1 MEDDL
6 AQLFAENRAARYA
19 DPAGDTVPR
28 SHAGAAGGLVY
39 ADNTGRNDIV
49 CVNVANDRDSLYI
62 LVECA
67 EEITAPA
74 DSRWLNIELLCGG
87 ETYTLNRAGTG
98 VLSGGGQDRQCETQ
112 LRGNRF
118 WVRVPREWLGEGE
131 DRCCIRVRDNVD
143 PDALLA
149 SYRQGDS
156 APLGDL
162 YYSYRFA

>member
-1 MEDDL
+1 MPVQHLTVCCHCRIGHLL
-6 AQLFAENRAARYA
+6 A
-19 DPAGDTVPR
+19 
-28 SHAGAAGGLVY
+28 
-39 ADNTGRNDIV
+39 
-49 CVNVANDRDSLYI
+49 
-62 LVECA
+62 
-67 EEITAPA
+67 
-74 DSRWLNIELLCGG
+74 
-87 ETYTLNRAGTG
+87 
-98 VLSGGGQDRQCETQ
+98 Q

>member
-1 MEDDL
+1 MIRPYGELRRRRDL
-6 AQLFAENRAARYA
+6 NAGRLSADMYAAPQIFEEGGDWPGDWQGRAILALCCHWRAADDASAR
-19 DPAGDTVPR
+19 
-28 SHAGAAGGLVY
+28 AAIM
-39 ADNTGRNDIV
+39 A
-49 CVNVANDRDSLYI
+49 
-62 LVECA
+62 
-67 EEITAPA
+67 
-74 DSRWLNIELLCGG
+74 
-87 ETYTLNRAGTG
+87 
-98 VLSGGGQDRQCETQ
+98 Q

-156 APLGDL
+156 ALLGDL